1 MQSDRYILLFRS
13 LERLNRLRQNYINV
27 KEQTIKESNKTLI
40 ASF

>member
-13 LERLNRLRQNYINV
+13 LERLNRLRRNYINV
-27 KEQTIKESNKTLI
+27 KEQTIKESNKILI